1 MSNFLD
7 ESANF
12 QPGKSEEP
20 VKSTINGTVNSVGTP
35 ADTHTANRQTLRE
48 CVTTSLEDYF
58 NKVDHEHI
66 SNLYELVLSEVEAPL
81 LACVMQQTRSNQ
93 SKASAMLGLNR
104 GTLRKKLKKYGML
117 N

>member
-1 MSNFLD
+1 MNNLLN
-7 ESANF
+7 ESVNL
-12 QPGKSEEP
+12 QPRKSRNTDPTESFSGEP
-20 VKSTINGTVNSVGTP
+20 LP
-35 ADTHTANRQTLRE
+35 ARQQTLRE
-48 CVTTSLEDYF
+48 CVTASLSEYFDKVNHED
-58 NKVDHEHI
+58 I

-81 LACVMQQTRSNQ
+81 LQTVMQRTRSNQ

>member
-1 MSNFLD
+1 MSNFLN

-12 QPGKSEEP
+12 QPGKATAIESPELDER
-20 VKSTINGTVNSVGTP
+20 STKQ
-35 ADTHTANRQTLRE
+35 QTLRE
-48 CVTTSLEDYF
+48 CVTSSLSEYF
-58 NKVDHEHI
+58 NKVDHDNI
-66 SNLYELVLSEVEAPL
+66 SNLYDLVLSEVEAPL
-81 LACVMQQTRSNQ
+81 LQTVMQHTRSNQ

>member
-1 MSNFLD
+1 MNNFLN

-12 QPGKSEEP
+12 QTGKSEAME
-20 VKSTINGTVNSVGTP
+20 TADNYNGEYRP
-35 ADTHTANRQTLRE
+35 QQKQTLRQ
-48 CVTTSLEDYF
+48 CVTSSLTEYF
-58 NKVDHEHI
+58 NKVDHENI
-66 SNLYELVLSEVEAPL
+66 SNLYDLVLSEVEAPL
-81 LACVMQQTRSNQ
+81 LQTVMQHTRSNQ